1 VLELKTRGIRG
12 ANVVQENTKESIFK
26 ATREVLEKI
35 FELNFIELEEIA
47 AVYFTLTPDLNA
59 AFPAEVAR
67 EMGLT
72 SVPLL
77 CIQEIAVPNSLPHV
91 VRILMLI
98 NTKLKQSEINH
109 AFLGKAQTLRDD
121 LNQEET

>member
-1 VLELKTRGIRG
+1 MQELKTRGIRG
-12 ANVVQENTKESIFK
+12 ANIVRENTRESIFE

-35 FELNFIELEEIA
+35 FELNLIEREEIA
-47 AVYFTLTPDLNA
+47 AVYFTLTSDLNA
-59 AFPAEVAR
+59 SFPAEVAH

-77 CIQEIAVPNSLPHV
+77 CVQEIAVPGSLPQV

-98 NTKLKQSEINH
+98 NTKLRQSEIRH
-109 AFLGKAQTLRDD
+109 VFLGEAQKLRED
-121 LNQEET
+121 LSQEEI